1 MKKNPMRRKAAQGS
15 AAALLGLA
23 LSLPMAAPPA
33 QAYDVDLNPS
43 TQANDVTSKIGDS
56 LAEAEGTVE
65 VFVQF
70 RGNGAYESTQPRSV
84 LSGKSDP
91 VQAQAQVEAIAQRV
105 ESQTQQVAT
114 QANAEVIYTT
124 HNVLRGTALR
134 GDAEEIR
141 ALAERGDVVRISR
154 IIPKERLNSGTVIT
168 TEALNTWVQTGKTGK
183 DVTVAVIDSGVDYT
197 HAAFGGPGTV
207 EAYKQAKAST
217 DMPAADSGLYD
228 PDKFVGGYDLAGDDY
243 TGAGAPKPDTNP
255 LDCTANGHGTH
266 VAGSAAGF
274 AVNADGSTFRG
285 DYTKL
290 TQDDVLGMK
299 IGPGAAP
306 EAKVV
311 GLRVFG
317 CDGSTNLTGQALD
330 RALDPNGDGD
340 FSDKAD
346 IVNLSLGADF
356 GAVDDPENYIIDS
369 LYRQGVLSVI
379 AAGNANSYQGQ
390 GDTYSILGTPGN
402 TISALT
408 VANSLGT
415 YAHADQ
421 AEILSPASIAGPV
434 QGDYSVNFNYAAAT
448 EDQLTGEVVM
458 APENNRY
465 GCEAFPEGT
474 NFDGKWVWID
484 WAEDLEGNFP
494 CGSAV
499 RFNNIEKAGGAG
511 VVLAS
516 KVLQET
522 SGIAGNSTIPG
533 VRLTVADAE
542 KALPAAQDGTLRIKL
557 DPNGIGKAVFE
568 TGALD
573 TLNSSSSRGQFGA
586 NGFTKPDVAAPG
598 TSISSAG
605 VGMGSDPLTMTGTS
619 MASPHVAGIA
629 ALVQEAHQDYGP
641 AEIKAAIMNTA
652 NHDLV
657 TDEGNVYSVERVG
670 SGRVD
675 ALAAVN
681 TDVLVYNSDRPEQ
694 VSTSFGAPEV
704 PADDSLSIS
713 RKVTVDNRSNRER
726 TFTVN
731 LADSS
736 TVTGATI
743 SAPQTVTVPA
753 GGQTQITLTA
763 HLDGSQLAKD
773 RDPAALETH
782 MGFARQYLATVSSRL
797 ILTEGETQVRLP
809 VQVAPK
815 PVADMKVADS
825 TIEFGPG
832 SDSTELT
839 LSGTEL
845 NQGGYRSAVGAFQLG
860 VESPRI
866 PTSALGTASSQ
877 AADLMYAGA
886 NSTAPIL
893 EAQGE
898 DPTTGFLNIGIASWA
913 NWATI
918 NRSWLYE
925 VDLDVNGDD
934 RPDFFAAT
942 TRVPGLDMPVV
953 NLYKQVN
960 GGWSLLD
967 IQPVNG
973 TFGDVDTN
981 LMGSNTLVMPLSLE
995 ALNLTSAQAQSLRYM
1010 IYSGSLYNNGTVDST
1025 EWVEYNPYQP
1035 ALYFSS
1041 DQTVGSSL
1049 FVDSPANT
1057 ITAHRAAD
1065 TTEARALFLHM
1076 HNATGDLAGI
1086 KAGARG
1092 NKAQVVNVSG
1102 LKTPV
1107 TNNPRFTDVP
1117 TDHVFYNEIAWLA
1130 NRGIT
1135 TGWSD
1140 GTFRPYEPVKRDQ
1153 MAAFFYRMAGSPQYT
1168 PPTVSPFADVPTDYV
1183 FYKEI
1188 AWMAEQGITT
1198 GWPDGTFRPAD
1209 PVNRD
1214 QMAAFFYRMA
1224 GSPEYTVPANS
1235 PFKDLSAS
1243 EHVFYKEIAWM
1254 AEQGITTGW
1263 PDGTFRP
1270 YDPVNRDQ
1278 MAAFIY
1284 RFDQK
1289 VLNK

>member
-43 TQANDVTSKIGDS
+43 TQANDATSKIGGS

-84 LSGKSDP
+84 LSGESDP

-124 HNVLRGTALR
+124 HNALRGTALR
-134 GDAEEIR
+134 GNAEELR
-141 ALAERGDVVRISR
+141 ALAQRSDVVRISR
-154 IIPKERLNSGTVIT
+154 IVPKERANGGTAIT

-183 DVTVAVIDSGVDYT
+183 DVTIAVIDSGVDYT

-207 EAYKQAKAST
+207 EAYNEAKASA

-228 PDKFVGGYDLAGDDY
+228 PEKFVGGYDLAGDDY
-243 TGAGAPKPDTNP
+243 LGSNAPKPDNNP

-330 RALDPNGDGD
+330 RVLDPNGDGD

-408 VANSLGT
+408 VANSIGT
-415 YAHADQ
+415 YAYADK
-421 AEILSPASIAGPV
+421 AEILSPANIAGPV
-434 QGDYSVNFNYAAAT
+434 QGDYSINFNYAAAS

-465 GCEAFPEGT
+465 GCEAFPAGT
-474 NFDGKWVWID
+474 DFNGKWVWID

-494 CGSAV
+494 CGSTV

-516 KVLQET
+516 KVLKET

-542 KALPAAQDGTLRIKL
+542 KALPAAQAGTLRIKL
-557 DPNGIGKAVFE
+557 DSDWIGKTVFE

-573 TLNSSSSRGQFGA
+573 TLNSSSGRGQFGV

-598 TSISSAG
+598 TSIRSAG
-605 VGMGSDPLTMTGTS
+605 VGLGSDSLIMTGTS
-619 MASPHVAGIA
+619 MSSPHVAGIA
-629 ALVQEAHQDYGP
+629 ALVLEAHQNYGP

-681 TDVLVYNSDRPEQ
+681 TDVLVYNSNRPEQ

-704 PADDSLSIS
+704 PVGESLTIS
-713 RKVTVDNRSNRER
+713 RNVTVENYSDRER
-726 TFTVN
+726 TFKVA
-731 LADSS
+731 LDDSS

-743 SAPQTVTVPA
+743 SAPSTVTVPA
-753 GGQTQITLTA
+753 GGQAEITLTA
-763 HLDGSQLAKD
+763 TLDGSQLTKD

-782 MGFARQYLATVSSRL
+782 KENARQYLATVSSRL
-797 ILTEGETQVRLP
+797 ILTEGDTQLRVP

-815 PVADMKVADS
+815 PVADMKVANS
-825 TIEFGPG
+825 AIEFGPG
-832 SDSTELT
+832 SNATEVT

-866 PTSALGTASSQ
+866 PTSSLGSVSSQ
-877 AADLMYAGA
+877 VADLMYAGA
-886 NSTAPIL
+886 NSTAPVL

-898 DPTTGFLNIGIASWA
+898 DPTTGYLNIGIASWA

-918 NRSWLYE
+918 NRTWFYE
-925 VDLDVNGDD
+925 VDLDVNGDG
-934 RPDFFAAT
+934 RPEFFAMT
-942 TRVPGLDMPVV
+942 TRIPGIDLPVV

-960 GGWSLLD
+960 GQWSV
-967 IQPVNG
+967 IGSQPVNG

-995 ALNLTSAQAQSLRYM
+995 ALNLTSAQAQALRYK
-1010 IYSGSLYNNGTVDST
+1010 IYSGTWYHNGNIEST
-1025 EWVEYNPYQP
+1025 EWVKYNPYAP
-1035 ALYFSS
+1035 DLYFSS
-1041 DQTVGSSL
+1041 EQAVGTSL
-1049 FVDSPANT
+1049 FVASPANT
-1057 ITAHRAAD
+1057 LTAHRAAD
-1065 TTEARALFLHM
+1065 TTDARALFLHM

-1086 KAGARG
+1086 KADARG
-1092 NKAQVVNVSG
+1092 DKAQVVNVSG
-1102 LKTPV
+1102 LKTPA

-1168 PPTVSPFADVPTDYV
+1168 PPAVSPFSDVPTDYV